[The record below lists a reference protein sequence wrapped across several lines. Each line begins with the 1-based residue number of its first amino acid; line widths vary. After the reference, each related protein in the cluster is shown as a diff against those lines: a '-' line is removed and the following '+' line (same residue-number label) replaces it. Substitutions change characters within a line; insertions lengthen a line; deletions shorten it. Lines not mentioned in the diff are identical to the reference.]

1 MEGNYMELTNEQWD
15 RLVKYGVMSPIHIF
29 MPTEDGPIYMACNDK
44 YIRAD
49 YSDRIEIATRFT
61 EEKAGELVETI
72 WLDNESIEENGDK
85 L

>member
-1 MEGNYMELTNEQWD
+1 
-15 RLVKYGVMSPIHIF
+15 MSPIHIF

-72 WLDNESIEENGDK
+72 WLDK
-85 L
+85 